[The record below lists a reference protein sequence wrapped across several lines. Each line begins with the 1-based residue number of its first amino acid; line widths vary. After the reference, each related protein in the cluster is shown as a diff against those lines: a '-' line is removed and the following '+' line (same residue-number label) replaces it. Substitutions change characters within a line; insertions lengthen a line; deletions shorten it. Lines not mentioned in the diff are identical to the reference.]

1 MGVGFNM
8 LTISDTNIARLLA
21 DPPLVHRFLEPD
33 DPAPYLASI
42 GVGRK
47 PGLIARLRGAREVL
61 PPTVLPNL
69 VFADGE
75 RANLDLDKSW
85 DGLHFLL
92 GKARPGRPE
101 LKFIDSGGL
110 AVGNVDATG
119 YGTPAKVMRPHEV
132 QALAIALS
140 DLQADAIRD
149 AYVPDELVIDGVY
162 PKGLW
167 RDDPKVRDY
176 LAEHF
181 SDMKRFVSGSAASGM
196 GLLTHAY

>member
-8 LTISDTNIARLLA
+8 LTISETNIARLLA

-33 DPAPYLASI
+33 DPSPYLSSI

-61 PPTVLPNL
+61 PPAELPTL

-75 RANLDLDKSW
+75 RETLDLDKSW

-92 GKARPGRPE
+92 SKTRPGRPE
-101 LKFIDSGGL
+101 LKFIDSGGV
-110 AVGNVDATG
+110 AVGKVDATG
-119 YGTPAKVMRPHEV
+119 YGTPAKVMRAHEV

-140 DLQADAIRD
+140 DLQAEAIRD

-181 SDMKRFVSGSAASGM
+181 SDMKRFVLGSAASGM